1 MAVPFQI
8 YLIQVEKQATYILK
22 FPKNDGKRI
31 HNLFE
36 FVKSACKDQFTIAW
50 KMYSVKQGR
59 QCKEVLLKMIDFHQI
74 LLVADFNPFETY

>member
-36 FVKSACKDQFTIAW
+36 FVKSASKNNSLSMKDLLSQARPAMQI
-50 KMYSVKQGR
+50 
-59 QCKEVLLKMIDFHQI
+59 VLLQWLIFTKSF
-74 LLVADFNPFETY
+74 